1 MFQSTLVRRRH
12 RAAARTLAV
21 ALGVALVGAITVLW
35 TQSVRQ
41 TEASERVAVPA
52 LGTPAP
58 APGAA
63 APPPGAAAPPL
74 AAPPSPPPPDRARL
88 SDAVD
93 RVQAEAP
100 ITFQPAG
107 TRLTAQGEQSVQRL
121 IGPLRDAP
129 ATRVRVVGHAAV
141 VRGDPATALRV
152 SQARAEVV
160 AAQLRAGGIAA
171 ERLEVA
177 GAGDAQP
184 LPSPVASRRV
194 VVGVI

>member
-12 RAAARTLAV
+12 RAAARTLAA

-63 APPPGAAAPPL
+63 APPL
-74 AAPPSPPPPDRARL
+74 AAQPSPPPPDRARL

-141 VRGDPATALRV
+141 VQGDPATALRV

>member
-12 RAAARTLAV
+12 RAAARTLAA

-63 APPPGAAAPPL
+63 APPL
-74 AAPPSPPPPDRARL
+74 AAQPSPPPPDRARL

-141 VRGDPATALRV
+141 VQGDPATALRV

-171 ERLEVA
+171 ERLEVT